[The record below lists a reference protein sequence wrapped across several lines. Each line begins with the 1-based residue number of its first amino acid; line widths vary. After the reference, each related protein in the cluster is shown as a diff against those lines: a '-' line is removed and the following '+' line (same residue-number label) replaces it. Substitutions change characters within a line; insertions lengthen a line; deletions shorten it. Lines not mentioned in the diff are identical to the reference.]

1 MMIMGFFDF
10 FTNDDSQNIKKY
22 NDLYDKFSKE
32 YPDIAEKEL
41 VLTSCIAGLL
51 ARVAYIDF
59 SLHENEKTEIQ
70 KVISNWNFHSD
81 LDSKVVARIAIEH
94 IKEMAG
100 LDNHLFYAPL
110 KNYMTK
116 EDRFE
121 VLKSLFLVAAS
132 DGSVDGVESE
142 EIKGICK
149 GLELSTQHFLVARA
163 NVVEFLKAL
172 K

>member
-1 MMIMGFFDF
+1 MGFFDF
-10 FTNDDSQNIKKY
+10 FTNDDSQSIKKY
-22 NDLYDKFSKE
+22 NELYEKFSNK
-32 YPDIAEKEL
+32 YPTIPEKEL
-41 VLTSCIAGLL
+41 LLTSSIAGLL
-51 ARVAYIDF
+51 ARVAYSDF
-59 SLHENEKTEIQ
+59 LLHENEQIEIQ
-70 KVISNWNFHSD
+70 RVISEWDFHKD
-81 LDSKVVARIAIEH
+81 LDSKVVASMAIDH

-110 KNYMTK
+110 KEYTTK

-149 GLELSTQHFLVARA
+149 GLELSTQHFLAARA